1 MEELTKLAKL
11 LGLEITTKQGMA
23 FDQAIGIPMGT
34 PEYSFVMNGFNFTVC
49 AKGIL
54 VTLVKEDNEQHWSVI
69 AYKFNGWLPQAGKRA
84 VHPIYMCGE

>member
-34 PEYSFVMNGFNFTVC
+34 PEYSYVINGFNFSVC
-49 AKGIL
+49 ENGL
-54 VTLVKEDNEQHWSVI
+54 MVTLVEEDEKNNWSVI
-69 AYKFNGWLPQAGKRA
+69 AYKFSGWEPKVNFTQFTLRGA
-84 VHPIYMCGE
+84 